1 MFLIHGHESAM
12 GAHVFP
18 DSEPRSHLPLSPIP
32 WVVPEQKTKKQGR
45 LKDRWFFDEATH
57 VSQNRGAGQ
66 ITVLIKI
73 KGFQEISR

>member
-1 MFLIHGHESAM
+1 MVLWLNAGYVDLIPGRGRKIPRALQCGHI
-12 GAHVFP
+12 FFFK
-18 DSEPRSHLPLSPIP
+18 LI
-32 WVVPEQKTKKQGR
+32 KTKTQGR
-45 LKDRWFFDEATH
+45 LKDSRFFDEVTH

>member
-1 MFLIHGHESAM
+1 MVKCRICGFDPWSGKKDPTCLEMWPHFFFFKLI
-12 GAHVFP
+12 
-18 DSEPRSHLPLSPIP
+18 
-32 WVVPEQKTKKQGR
+32 KTKKQGR